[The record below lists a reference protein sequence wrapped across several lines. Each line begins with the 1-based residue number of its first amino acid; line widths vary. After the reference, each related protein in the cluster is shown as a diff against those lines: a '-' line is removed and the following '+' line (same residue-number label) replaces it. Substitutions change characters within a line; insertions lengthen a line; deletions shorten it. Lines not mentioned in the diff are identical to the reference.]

1 MRARQWSSTSPRAR
15 KASRPRTSS
24 AYKTSAP
31 RAKAGHAAVTC
42 SRLPSSAKPQ
52 TLPQGRVFSLPLQAL
67 QSPARVLGNNRIFV
81 ATQFFQHRQEAL
93 VSAVAH
99 RDCNVAAKS
108 VQSCALYRRAAKHF
122 AELIDAEPRQPFELG
137 VDQLRPR
144 LEFRCSADRSFT
156 VPRTNILAD
165 VAAEDLPSNSGAQ
178 FFRDRA
184 ALLDGEIRNAL
195 GGVELIRRR
204 KRVRRTSIETARA
217 GAAVVRR
224 RQIGR
229 QFQRS
234 EHDAEEKPRS
244 QLPVQDAGVLTNPAN
259 SRVLGE
265 DALNHRTSVNVTPGP
280 RRWNILLRTK
290 SKQPRFQRAQFIEY
304 HIVVVALRPRVARDP
319 ALRRRAGVRGV
330 RLSAVVIQRAD
341 HDRTRPRRS
350 VGQRSTFQLGSL
362 VALLEVAH
370 LAGVTF
376 SQPIRKEPVLRRVGD
391 TSDACEIEAHL
402 GSKTPHF
409 PADDGQR
416 QSPGH
421 AAPIIGGWDSL
432 FALRSSRSAIRISI
446 QHSAFSQ
453 AALLTTIH

>member
-108 VQSCALYRRAAKHF
+108 VQSCALYRRAAKDF
-122 AELIDAEPRQPFELG
+122 AELIDAKPRQPFELG

-144 LEFRCSADRSFT
+144 LEFRHPADRSFT
-156 VPRTNILAD
+156 VPRANILAD
-165 VAAEDLPSNSGAQ
+165 VASEDLSSDASAQ

-195 GGVELIRRR
+195 GGVELIRRG
-204 KRVRRTSIETARA
+204 KRIRRTNIETARA
-217 GAAVVRR
+217 GAAAVRR
-224 RQIGR
+224 RQIGC

-234 EHDAEEKPRS
+234 EHHAEEKPRA
-244 QLPVQDAGVLTNPAN
+244 QLLVQDAGVLANPAN
-259 SRVLGE
+259 SRALGE
-265 DALNHRTSVNVTPGP
+265 DALDHRTSVNVTPGP
-280 RRWNILLRTK
+280 RRRNILLRTNF
-290 SKQPRFQRAQFIEY
+290 KQPRFQRAQFFEY
-304 HIVVVALRPRVARDP
+304 HIVVVVLRPRVARDP
-319 ALRRRAGVRGV
+319 ALRRRARVRGV

-350 VGQRSTFQLGSL
+350 VGQRSTFQLASL
-362 VALLEVAH
+362 VAILKVAH

-376 SQPIRKEPVLRRVGD
+376 SEPAGKESMLFCLGH
-391 TSDACEIEAHL
+391 TSDACEIEADL
-402 GSKTPHF
+402 GSETLDF
-409 PADDGQR
+409 AADDGQR
-416 QSPGH
+416 QSAGH
-421 AAPIIGGWDSL
+421 AGPIIGGWDALFAVRPSL
-432 FALRSSRSAIRISI
+432 FANLPSRSVVSI
-446 QHSAFSQ
+446 QPT
-453 AALLTTIH
+453 LRY